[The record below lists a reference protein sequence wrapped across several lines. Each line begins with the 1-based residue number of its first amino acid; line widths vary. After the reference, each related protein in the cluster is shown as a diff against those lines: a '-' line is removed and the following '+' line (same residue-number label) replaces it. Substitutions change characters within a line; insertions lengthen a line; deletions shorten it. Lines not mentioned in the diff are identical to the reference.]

1 MDRKAWRSKTTALAM
16 FNHVLLDCDHVNCA
30 LFSENQV
37 IAVNKGWQNMC
48 GFSVADIVGK
58 TMLLLQGPK
67 TYEGNS
73 LSNFTTALAS
83 GNDVLDAALIS
94 YRKDGSFFANHVS
107 MYCLEHTT
115 IILDNNN
122 KKLWLGFYKTND
134 DNAAVNDDN
143 TRKDSEGET
152 KEDDMQG
159 NPQHHQH
166 DHINPG
172 LNCPICLE
180 TLPTDDR
187 NFVRF
192 TCCGQGIHK
201 TCAGACPT
209 NIMIRCPLCR
219 AHAVANGSEE
229 DIQRLLHW
237 VERGKPWAQIILAAR
252 YFDGN
257 GVGIPQSYTK
267 AAELLMQA
275 ATVGADPDA
284 QFNLALMYENGHGVE
299 QSYACAADWYEMAI
313 VSGNGIYPRA
323 WFNIGVLYDC
333 GDGVDQSF
341 EKSREYF
348 SVAAAQGHSD
358 AIEFI
363 NAIEEEEKEK
373 QEKQAQQAEADKK
386 RES

>member
-1 MDRKAWRSKTTALAM
+1 
-16 FNHVLLDCDHVNCA
+16 
-30 LFSENQV
+30 
-37 IAVNKGWQNMC
+37 
-48 GFSVADIVGK
+48 
-58 TMLLLQGPK
+58 
-67 TYEGNS
+67 
-73 LSNFTTALAS
+73 
-83 GNDVLDAALIS
+83 
-94 YRKDGSFFANHVS
+94 
-107 MYCLEHTT
+107 MYCLEHNT
-115 IILDNNN
+115 IVNLDNNN
-122 KKLWLGFYKTND
+122 QQLWLGFFKTND
-134 DNAAVNDDN
+134 DNAAVHDDD
-143 TRKDSEGET
+143 TRKESEGET
-152 KEDDMQG
+152 KEDDPTEGDQ
-159 NPQHHQH
+159 QHRQH
-166 DHINPG
+166 DPPINSVM
-172 LNCPICLE
+172 NCPICLE
-180 TLPTDDR
+180 TLPKDDR

-192 TCCGQGIHK
+192 TCCGQGVHK
-201 TCAGACPT
+201 TCANACPPST
-209 NIMIRCPLCR
+209 KNQCPLCR

-257 GVGIPQSYTK
+257 GVGIPQSYAK

-341 EKSREYF
+341 EKSRECF
-348 SVAAAQGHSD
+348 SVAAAQGHTD

-363 NAIEEEEKEK
+363 DAIEEEEKEERQRK
-373 QEKQAQQAEADKK
+373 LAQQVNEKIQTVLSDDVEASTWTPCSSTNTKK
-386 RES
+386 RKR